1 MGGVG
6 SWSLFSI
13 HRTLL
18 FCTCGCKGSWIAHCC
33 ILAALHRV
41 RPSVFTVLQHLL
53 FFCSFALHRIL
64 KYFAVLLQ
72 HSAFLCSFAMQF
84 EGFCSCTESQVEVFC
99 SFALHLHYVALHCS
113 WTGSQFEVGSFPP
126 FTVVRT
132 LATNLC
138 HSSAFSSTSRC
149 CCMFNMY
156 LIYNSRRVKQHV
168 ITAEPRQW
176 LRRA

>member
-1 MGGVG
+1 MSLQSGVFKVGMGGVG

-13 HRTLL
+13 HRTIVLHLRLQRFLNRALL
-18 FCTCGCKGSWIAHCC
+18 YSFSSSQSSAF
-33 ILAALHRV
+33 
-41 RPSVFTVLQHLL
+41 SVQFTVLQHLV
-53 FFCSFALHRIL
+53 FFCSCALHRIL
-64 KYFAVLLQ
+64 KNFAVLLQ
-72 HSAFLCSFAMQF
+72 HSAFLCSLAMQF

-132 LATNLC
+132 LATNIC

-156 LIYNSRRVKQHV
+156 NIQQS
-168 ITAEPRQW
+168 
-176 LRRA
+176 